1 MDPSQRKITKIARNA
16 ANFSQRQLKAFGLGT
31 SEYDVLHCIRKNP
44 GIILFEICGE
54 LGMEKSAAAH
64 CIASLEAK
72 GYICRKTDP
81 EDKRRKQLFPLEKAD
96 ELKDQR
102 ASREADF
109 YAWLME
115 DIPPEK
121 LDVFLEVL
129 DTIYQKSKDARH
141 TQYRDVAV
149 PEKG

>member
-16 ANFSQRQLKAFGLGT
+16 ANFSQRQLRSTGLGT
-31 SEYDVLHCIRKNP
+31 SEYDVLHCIRKKP
-44 GIILFEICGE
+44 GITLFGVCEE

-64 CIASLEAK
+64 CTASLEAK

-81 EDKRRKQLFPLEKAD
+81 DDRRRKLLFPLEKAD
-96 ELKDQR
+96 RLKDQR

-109 YAWLME
+109 YAWLLA
-115 DIPPEK
+115 DVPPEK
-121 LDVFLEVL
+121 LAVFLEVL
-129 DTIYQKSKDARH
+129 DSIYQKSKTARH
-141 TQYRDVAV
+141 TQYRDVSD

>member
-31 SEYDVLHCIRKNP
+31 SEYDVLYCIRKKP

-81 EDKRRKQLFPLEKAD
+81 DDKRRKQLFPLEKAD
-96 ELKDQR
+96 ELKNQR

-121 LDVFLEVL
+121 LGVFLEVL

-141 TQYRDVAV
+141 TQYRDVDV